1 MASLEARQVQVQTVI
16 NYGPPSTSV
25 LVPVSYHASSHTLYK
40 VYIQPTYKIL
50 LARMYL
56 HISYGFHYFMVL
68 LDILTYSLHWESD
81 KWFQG
86 MFSVEKVPLRVLFK
100 AWYSPGLLILM
111 FFISSEEMVSIIK
124 IHRPYEK
131 IRLSQQSYRA
141 IQKQRH
147 TLKNVKFNPYFPK
160 NKGTFL
166 INV

>member
-16 NYGPPSTSV
+16 NSGPPSTSV

-81 KWFQG
+81 K
-86 MFSVEKVPLRVLFK
+86 
-100 AWYSPGLLILM
+100 
-111 FFISSEEMVSIIK
+111 
-124 IHRPYEK
+124 
-131 IRLSQQSYRA
+131 
-141 IQKQRH
+141 
-147 TLKNVKFNPYFPK
+147 
-160 NKGTFL
+160 
-166 INV
+166 